1 MSEIVI
7 RHAETRD
14 YEAIRQIHAQL
25 GGVLQHTTGASSFRS
40 DVAGA
45 TRRSSRHQA
54 TRRLY

>member
-7 RHAETRD
+7 RHARNTGLRGHQAD
-14 YEAIRQIHAQL
+14 SRPA

-40 DVAGA
+40 YVAGA